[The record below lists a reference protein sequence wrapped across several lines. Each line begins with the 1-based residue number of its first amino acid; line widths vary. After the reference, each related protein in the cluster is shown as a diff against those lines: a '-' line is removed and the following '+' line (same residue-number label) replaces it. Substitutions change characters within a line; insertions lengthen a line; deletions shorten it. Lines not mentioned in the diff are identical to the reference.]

1 MINVSSRKVYID
13 YLRVLSGILVIYNHT
28 RFRGFDLFKVTQET
42 SSFWLSVIMVPLCKI
57 AVPIFLMISGVT
69 LLSKQ
74 ESLKNL
80 FFRRVLRYVLIIL
93 LFGTVQYFRF
103 FRTGKVALSLG
114 AWFTSVY
121 CSPILETYWFLYLY
135 LGFLLL
141 LPLLR
146 KLAAGMDKKDFIYL
160 FLINAVYSVLLV
172 IGHFTGYFINGNVF
186 QLTNIIVYPLL
197 GYGID
202 KYGHEIK
209 KAYFFLI
216 SVTSLIFMVMAGAFY
231 NGLHP
236 GQYEGL
242 SNVIQ
247 TFTPLISCG
256 IFGTFKALCKNKESK
271 IICAVGSTIFGVYLI
286 EDVVRNQI
294 EKILIRTNLEL
305 YVNDFMVAML
315 FTLCAFFGSVI
326 IVYIC
331 KKIPLINKVI

>member
-1 MINVSSRKVYID
+1 MARKVYVD
-13 YLRVLSGILVIYNHT
+13 YLRILSGILVIYNHT
-28 RFRGFDLFKVTQET
+28 RLRGFDLFKVTQET

-74 ESLKNL
+74 ESLKDL
-80 FFRRVLRYVLIIL
+80 FFKRVLRYVLIIL

-172 IGHFTGYFINGNVF
+172 IGHFTGYFVNGNVF

-216 SVTSLIFMVMAGAFY
+216 SITSLIFMVMAGALY
-231 NGLHP
+231 NELRP

-242 SNVIQ
+242 STAIQ
-247 TFTPLISCG
+247 TFTPIISCG

-305 YVNDFMVAML
+305 YINDFLVAIFFILGSFISSSILIYL
-315 FTLCAFFGSVI
+315 FRKIKI
-326 IVYIC
+326 I
-331 KKIPLINKVI
+331 KKII